1 MSSLENL
8 TDIAVFTRIA
18 SAGSLTGAAR
28 ELGLSLAVVSKRLA
42 RLEAVL
48 GVRLIHRTTRRLSLT
63 EEGQAFHQRCLRIL
77 AEVEDAQASLTPS
90 GGARGLLRV
99 TATAAFARRQIA
111 PRLARFQSRNP
122 GVRVQ
127 VLVSDSVV
135 DLVAAGIDIA
145 IRQATLPDSSLIL
158 RELAGNRRVLCAAP
172 SYLARRGAPATPQE
186 LVHHD
191 CVIMGDP
198 PMTSWHFT
206 ANNGDAMSVI
216 IDGPVLCNDGDVA
229 HAAILAGSGI
239 GLKSIWDVSDDI
251 AAGRLINILPQ
262 YLSPAAPI
270 QAVYPSA
277 RHLAAKVR
285 VFLDFM
291 ATEMT
296 QAAASL
302 LPGTS

>member
-1 MSSLENL
+1 MATLDNL
-8 TDIAVFTRIA
+8 TDIAIFARIA
-18 SAGSLTGAAR
+18 SAGSLSGAAR

-63 EEGQAFHQRCLRIL
+63 EEGIAFHHRCLRIL
-77 AEVEDAQASLTPS
+77 AEVEDAHAAITPQ

-111 PRLARFQSRNP
+111 PRLARFQARNP

-127 VLVSDSVV
+127 LLVSDSIV

-145 IRQATLPDSSLIL
+145 IRQAALPDSSLIL
-158 RELAGNRRVLCAAP
+158 RELAGNRRLLCAAP
-172 SYLARRGAPATPQE
+172 DYLARRGTPASPQD

-191 CVIMGDP
+191 CIVMGDP
-198 PMTSWHFT
+198 PMSTWHFNT
-206 ANNGDAMSVI
+206 ADDEALAVTV
-216 IDGPVLCNDGDVA
+216 DGPVRTNDGDVA

-239 GLKSIWDVSDDI
+239 GLKSIWDVSDDF
-251 AAGRLINILPQ
+251 AAGRLVHLLPQ
-262 YLSPAAPI
+262 YRSPAAPI

-291 ATEMT
+291 ADELALATRDRLAG
-296 QAAASL
+296 QD
-302 LPGTS
+302 